1 MEVFVAEHRA
11 DWARLDALTKR
22 HRRLTGEE
30 IDEFVRLYQ
39 RTATELS
46 ALQAAGLDPAL
57 AGRLSSQ
64 LARSRAAISGA
75 PSSGG
80 QAAGRVAALPFPP
93 PAYQARWSWLCCA
106 AGAGLV

>member
-1 MEVFVAEHRA
+1 MDLEVFVAEHGA
-11 DWARLDALTKR
+11 DWARLDTLTKR
-22 HRRLTGEE
+22 HRRLSGEE

-57 AGRLSSQ
+57 AGKLSSQ

-75 PSSGG
+75 PSPGWQSVVRF
-80 QAAGRVAALPFPP
+80 AAISFPAA
-93 PAYQARWSWLCCA
+93 AYRARW
-106 AGAGLV
+106 